1 MIINKIVQSLAK
13 NFSAPSEI
21 RPTLASVF
29 FTKNKAVATDSYK
42 LCEIEFLNINS
53 NKSFLINKNDLLNL
67 KIDHKLN
74 ILTTKDWIEFKN
86 DNQTIKTNKH
96 KGDFI
101 DYENYFNNDNILN
114 IWCDVDMLIKVLQIY
129 QKAKVKRVKMTLW
142 TSLQPLLFEALYSEY
157 ELKANDIKQIRSL
170 LMPIKI

>member
-13 NFSAPSEI
+13 NFSADNI

-53 NKSFLINKNDLLNL
+53 NESFLINKNDFLNL
-67 KIDHKLN
+67 KIDNKLN
-74 ILTTKDWIEFKN
+74 ILTTENWIEFKN
-86 DNQTIKTNKH
+86 NNQTIKTNKH
-96 KGDFI
+96 KGEFP
-101 DYENYFNNDNILN
+101 DYEKWLTNDKNLE
-114 IWCDVDMLIKVLQIY
+114 IWCDVDMLMKVLQVY

-142 TSLQPLLFEALYSEY
+142 TSRQPLLFEAFNSEY